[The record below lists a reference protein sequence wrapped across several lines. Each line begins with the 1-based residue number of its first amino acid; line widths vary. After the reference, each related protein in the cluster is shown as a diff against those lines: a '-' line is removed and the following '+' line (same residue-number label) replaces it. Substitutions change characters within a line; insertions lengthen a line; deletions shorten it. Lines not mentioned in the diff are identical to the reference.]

1 MRTHKILAAAR
12 LLSGNYTP
20 GVMPHWTEQEPRLA
34 AQWLKGDNLPGERNA
49 LESALQRF
57 LRIENAPHLFNYG
70 RTALQAVLECLDLP
84 PGSEVILPSFA
95 CRGVALPVLRAR
107 LKPVLADVDEYFNL
121 DLESVRRA
129 HGPAVRALILPHLS
143 GLWARDTERILDW
156 ADGAGVFVIE
166 DAAQSLGLEVNG
178 HPSGTIAAA
187 GVFSSHGGKPAT
199 APAGGWVVTRQQEME
214 HRLSALQTQ
223 DEPRAVVD
231 SRLKHFM
238 DFCAR
243 RGPARGAALLGAIR
257 RGQSAGAGAPESA
270 HPILH
275 RISPI
280 DAALTRL
287 QIERLPAIAA
297 RRAEHDRFW
306 RGRLAKLPLKTL
318 RLLPETN
325 NCFAYTLVYFKGPG
339 AERESARL
347 RHALWAHG
355 VETEASYTPLHL
367 RPPLDA
373 ARRAPLPVTEQQWRG
388 AFYAPSHPALTQKDL
403 ARIDRALASLRA

>member
-1 MRTHKILAAAR
+1 MRAHKILAAVR

-34 AQWLKGDNLPGERNA
+34 AQWLKGDNLPGERRA

-57 LRIENAPHLFNYG
+57 LRIDHAPYLFNYG

-107 LKPVLADVDEYFNL
+107 LAPVLADVDEHFNL

-178 HPSGTIAAA
+178 QPSGTIAAA

-199 APAGGWVVTRQQEME
+199 APAGGWVVTRQPEIGQ
-214 HRLSALQTQ
+214 RLSALQTQ
-223 DEPRAVVD
+223 DEPRTVVD
-231 SRLKHFM
+231 ARLKHFM
-238 DFCAR
+238 DHCVR
-243 RGPARGAALLGAIR
+243 RGAARGAALLGAIR
-257 RGQSAGAGAPESA
+257 RVQSAGAPESA
-270 HPILH
+270 QPILH

-306 RGRLAKLPLKTL
+306 RDRLAKLPLKTL
-318 RLLPETN
+318 RLLPEN
-325 NCFAYTLVYFKGPG
+325 HNSLAYTLVYFKGPG
-339 AERESARL
+339 AEQESARL

-388 AFYAPSHPALTQKDL
+388 AFYAPAHPALTQKDL